1 MYIIYFV
8 EIFKMFL
15 CKVVDVNFLR
25 DLKISW
31 FYWGIFLSMVDNLVV
46 EVKFVMLIFWFLLRF
61 YGRVINDC
69 DDSVV
74 KFLLYKFV

>member
-1 MYIIYFV
+1 M
-8 EIFKMFL
+8 

-46 EVKFVMLIFWFLLRF
+46 EVKFVMLIFWFLRF

-69 DDSVV
+69 DDLVV
-74 KFLLYKFV
+74 NFLLYRFV

>member
-1 MYIIYFV
+1 
-8 EIFKMFL
+8 MFL

-31 FYWGIFLSMVDNLVV
+31 FYWGIFLLMVDNLVV
-46 EVKFVMLIFWFLLRF
+46 EVKFVMLIFWFLGF

-74 KFLLYKFV
+74 KFLLYRFV

>member
-1 MYIIYFV
+1 
-8 EIFKMFL
+8 MFL

-31 FYWGIFLSMVDNLVV
+31 FYWGIFLLMVDNLVV
-46 EVKFVMLIFWFLLRF
+46 EVKFVMLIFWFLCF

-69 DDSVV
+69 DDLVV
-74 KFLLYKFV
+74 KFLLYRFV